1 MNFIPSR
8 KKIIAALMM
17 GAFAGGMAPI
27 FVAGANTACISTVS
41 VAHAASC
48 PTPTKRYQEAARD
61 DSEDKVAD
69 ATESVSDNIFKAA
82 WRIALLVAAVF
93 LARIGWKHFHKK
105 KNA

>member
-1 MNFIPSR
+1 
-8 KKIIAALMM
+8 MM

-27 FVAGANTACISTVS
+27 FVAGANTACISTAS

-61 DSEDKVAD
+61 DSEDKAAD

-82 WRIALLVAAVF
+82 WRIALLVAVVF

>member
-1 MNFIPSR
+1 MYFMPVK
-8 KKIIAALMM
+8 KKIIVAFMI

-27 FVAGANTACISTVS
+27 FDVGANAACISAVS
-41 VAHAASC
+41 VAEAASC
-48 PTPTKRYQEAARD
+48 PTPTKRYQEAARG
-61 DSEDKVAD
+61 DSEDKAAD

-82 WRIALLVAAVF
+82 WRIALLVAVVF

>member
-1 MNFIPSR
+1 
-8 KKIIAALMM
+8 MM

-48 PTPTKRYQEAARD
+48 PTPTKRYQEAAQG
-61 DSEDKVAD
+61 DSEDKAAD

-82 WRIALLVAAVF
+82 SWHESAGSISTRRKTHREGV
-93 LARIGWKHFHKK
+93 
-105 KNA
+105 

>member
-1 MNFIPSR
+1 
-8 KKIIAALMM
+8 MM

-27 FVAGANTACISTVS
+27 FVAGANTAYISTAS

-48 PTPTKRYQEAARD
+48 PTPTKRYQEATRD
-61 DSEDKVAD
+61 DNEDKA
-69 ATESVSDNIFKAA
+69 ANTTESVSDNIFNAA
-82 WRIALLVAAVF
+82 WRIALLVAIVF